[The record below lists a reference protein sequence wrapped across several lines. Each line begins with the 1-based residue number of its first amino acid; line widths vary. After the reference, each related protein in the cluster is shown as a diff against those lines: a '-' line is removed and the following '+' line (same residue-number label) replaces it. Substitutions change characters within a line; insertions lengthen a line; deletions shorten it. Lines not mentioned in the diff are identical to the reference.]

1 MGRARDLM
9 RDARRDIHSEWMVA
23 ALYIPVPGATP
34 VPCNVRVHRKTQDPM
49 TGDLSSMDGAAK
61 SAVPEDRVIFYL
73 PELPAI
79 RRTNAIV
86 SVEAGEAYKI
96 EFLYPPRDEW
106 QTARV
111 TPLSAA
117 DANGLPVPA

>member
-1 MGRARDLM
+1 M
-9 RDARRDIHSEWMVA
+9 REARRDIHAEWMVA

-34 VPCNVRVHRKTQDPM
+34 VPCNVRVHRKTEAMASIEGQPGLAQ
-49 TGDLSSMDGAAK
+49 T
-61 SAVPEDRVIFYL
+61 AVSEDRVIFYL

-79 RRTNAIV
+79 RRQNAIV

-117 DANGLPVPA
+117 EADGLPVP